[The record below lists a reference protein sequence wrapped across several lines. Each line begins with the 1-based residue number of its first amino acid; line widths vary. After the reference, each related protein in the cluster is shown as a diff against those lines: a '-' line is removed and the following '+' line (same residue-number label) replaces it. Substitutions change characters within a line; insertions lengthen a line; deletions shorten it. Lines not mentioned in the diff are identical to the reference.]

1 MVTMGPDR
9 PRVQAP
15 AATKGRIVAVGSDE
29 EIRKLA
35 GPQTRVVD
43 LKGMFAVPGLIEGH
57 GHLTGLGRARKTL
70 DVSGAKTWDEVV
82 ERVRQAASTAAPG
95 AWILGWGWHQEKW
108 DAPPRPAV
116 EGYPVHAA
124 LSAAS
129 PNNPVLLKHAAG
141 AHMGIANARA
151 LALAKIDRAT
161 RDPAGG
167 TILRD
172 GRGEPTGVLRE
183 NAYQLALDAYDASR
197 ASRTPAELEA
207 DVR

>member
-1 MVTMGPDR
+1 MHRVIAVALVLSCFSGCAKPPEPADLVLTKGTIVTMDPEH
-9 PRVQAP
+9 PRVEAL

-35 GPQTRVVD
+35 GPQARVVD

-116 EGYPVHAA
+116 EGYPVHA
-124 LSAAS
+124 
-129 PNNPVLLKHAAG
+129 
-141 AHMGIANARA
+141 
-151 LALAKIDRAT
+151 
-161 RDPAGG
+161 
-167 TILRD
+167 
-172 GRGEPTGVLRE
+172 
-183 NAYQLALDAYDASR
+183 
-197 ASRTPAELEA
+197 
-207 DVR
+207 